1 MITVFLKAFELAIEK
16 NKIVDGDKI
25 RLIVNHINWQ
35 HPLSTGILTV
45 NGSIAEY
52 LFKEIARWVEYKE
65 VPSTELEITIQSLT
79 ISRGSGRLTATNNNS
94 KSKTSIITIKN
105 DDSTCLARAIVT
117 AMANVNKDK
126 WTKTQIQ
133 NDFNRSRKLQRD
145 EALQLHEESGV
156 KINDFGSTLEDVK
169 TFANDLGIQI
179 NKVNADYFNEIIFTS
194 DNYFEKIIYLYK
206 NKNHF
211 DVLNKYAWLSL
222 QKLLLPYL

>member
-1 MITVFLKAFELAIEK
+1 LKAFELAIEK

-52 LFKEIARWVEYKE
+52 LLKEIARWVEYKE

-179 NKVNADYFNEIIFTS
+179 NIVDADYFNEIIFTS
-194 DNYFEKIIYLYK
+194 DNHFEKKIICIRIKTISMY
-206 NKNHF
+206 
-211 DVLNKYAWLSL
+211 
-222 QKLLLPYL
+222 